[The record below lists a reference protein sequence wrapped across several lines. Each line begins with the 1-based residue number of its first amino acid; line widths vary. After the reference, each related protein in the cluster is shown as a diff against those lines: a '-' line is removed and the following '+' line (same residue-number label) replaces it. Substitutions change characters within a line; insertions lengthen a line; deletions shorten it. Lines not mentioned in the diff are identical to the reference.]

1 MDNDSYMGENGK
13 PFPKDSIEKKK
24 EPYESIN
31 KLKEEK
37 EENTEISDIKEII
50 KSNNIENEK
59 NEKID
64 GENKGN
70 EEDKSY
76 VYKDEDFKSY
86 TEIQNNSNNSQKSN
100 RTSEVFNSLEKV
112 NNNNSLF
119 KSKDYNNYNNENNDE
134 NNNENPKINENNN
147 DNNDNPNIRN
157 INENIKT
164 KNFSSFLGNNQNK
177 IKNSGRQINRGTL
190 KSFNPKIF
198 EQQNNQKIKNHFY
211 FTQYKEFPEDNDGLY
226 IDPKKEGKFTSNFAG
241 IYIIIYLIGAGILSA
256 PIIMRYLGLI
266 IGFIFYIFM
275 VIITFCSI
283 HFLIECQEITGKSGF
298 SMFGKIALGKF
309 GSILV
314 KIILILKDLGLCI
327 VYLRIFGKSLQII
340 LQIWISP
347 VNYWML
353 DTHIYIYT
361 LFGAVIFLFLTL
373 IKDFF
378 TIKKSVYFGIITVIA
393 IFICFLIL
401 LIYKLAK
408 KNLSS
413 DLSLE
418 FIYPNCSFTKAVH
431 IVLILFIAFLFPS
444 NSFLIHNSLKDKN
457 TKSLKK
463 SLIIGLTV
471 SLIIYSI
478 IGIIGFLLYGYEIDN
493 TILECFKDEMIDYRK
508 KNILIAILLI
518 IICIGFISFCFISF
532 PKLFLS
538 FRENF
543 IHLIIISL
551 KNCSRNKKKE
561 KKVEKNK
568 NKDINNINNKCLIAI
583 TFVLYLLVVIIA
595 ILKIRLQIILS
606 IVGATGGIFF
616 IFIFPNLFY
625 IIIINKTG
633 KKNNII
639 IPILLIGLGSAFGI
653 IPFYMF
659 LTNKIDI

>member
-1 MDNDSYMGENGK
+1 
-13 PFPKDSIEKKK
+13 
-24 EPYESIN
+24 
-31 KLKEEK
+31 
-37 EENTEISDIKEII
+37 
-50 KSNNIENEK
+50 
-59 NEKID
+59 
-64 GENKGN
+64 
-70 EEDKSY
+70 
-76 VYKDEDFKSY
+76 
-86 TEIQNNSNNSQKSN
+86 
-100 RTSEVFNSLEKV
+100 
-112 NNNNSLF
+112 
-119 KSKDYNNYNNENNDE
+119 
-134 NNNENPKINENNN
+134 
-147 DNNDNPNIRN
+147 
-157 INENIKT
+157 
-164 KNFSSFLGNNQNK
+164 
-177 IKNSGRQINRGTL
+177 
-190 KSFNPKIF
+190 
-198 EQQNNQKIKNHFY
+198 
-211 FTQYKEFPEDNDGLY
+211 
-226 IDPKKEGKFTSNFAG
+226 
-241 IYIIIYLIGAGILSA
+241 
-256 PIIMRYLGLI
+256 
-266 IGFIFYIFM
+266 
-275 VIITFCSI
+275 
-283 HFLIECQEITGKSGF
+283 
-298 SMFGKIALGKF
+298 
-309 GSILV
+309 
-314 KIILILKDLGLCI
+314 
-327 VYLRIFGKSLQII
+327 
-340 LQIWISP
+340 
-347 VNYWML
+347 ML

-361 LFGAVIFLFLTL
+361 LFGALIFLFLTL

-378 TIKKSVYFGIITVIA
+378 TIKKSVYFGIITVIV

-471 SLIIYSI
+471 SLIIYNI
-478 IGIIGFLLYGYEIDN
+478 LGIIGFLLYGYEIDN

-508 KNILIAILLI
+508 KNILIVILLI

-532 PKLFLS
+532 TKLFLS

-568 NKDINNINNKCLIAI
+568 NKIINNINNKCLIAI